1 MRKLTVLLLS
11 GAILAITGGVS
22 VVRADG
28 FAILQCVGPG
38 PPHGFEVDVVNTSFD
53 TPEECVRGNSCS
65 KCAHAITESGNLKLA
80 DSNLSRPN
88 LGQFQMRMIFAEKDK
103 HKHRGRDKDED

>member
-1 MRKLTVLLLS
+1 M
-11 GAILAITGGVS
+11 
-22 VVRADG
+22 RADG

-38 PPHGFEVDVVNTSFD
+38 PPHGFEVDVVNTSFN

-65 KCAHAITESGNLKLA
+65 KCAHAITESGDLKLV

-88 LGQFQMRMIFAEKDK
+88 LVEGIILMMFAESDDDEKDK
-103 HKHRGRDKDED
+103 HRVRDKDED